1 MLIYN
6 YQKEFVGIDESDLK
20 ALGFSD
26 LSQLRNESADFA
38 DLFVKTPGFVH
49 NFKHVHWIDFVTC
62 AEGSEDSKVIIHA
75 NGKNF
80 RGTLDIKT
88 AYLVDDPSQKAYIV
102 NLVNL
107 RALTHNENEQVAG
120 DVLEK
125 PAPRVST
132 QSAAIFNTPDFSSDF
147 EDHKHTKTSIP
158 EPVEEVEV
166 THDPYETTQTDTLDQ
181 IEVNPKI
188 VEDIYEDAPIDLGDD
203 LLEIE
208 GIEDDSGELAQ
219 PEIEETLT
227 IEESPDKE
235 PLPPIYTQVLN
246 VGNDYVYDPHLASDE
261 LGLPVDLIE
270 EFIQDFISQANEF
283 KDDLFSALDE
293 GNTDNVKIL
302 SHKLKGVAANLRIED
317 AFEVL
322 TTINSSDDTDEI
334 KTNMDTLYI
343 IIDKLSGKGIQKA
356 APIEVVESVE
366 EDISNEDDD
375 MVLSFKDDIQEPK
388 EEVTTEKQVIDDSEV
403 PQKIEMPE
411 LADDN
416 FLTSDDTQEEI
427 EEITLNE
434 DVEDLGEITLDDE
447 VEAIEDISLDVALD
461 PEETD
466 FTEVAIENSSTQY
479 NKAHAASEIGID
491 VQSFETLFDDF
502 MIEGNNACS
511 EINSAIEQGND
522 QSWRQAAIKLKGMSD
537 NMRIHD
543 FTAEL
548 ESIIHTQ
555 DSNEAKEALDA
566 ISTKLQQI
574 SSREV

>member
-6 YQKEFVGIDESDLK
+6 YQKEFVGIDESDIK

-80 RGTLDIKT
+80 KGTLDIKT

-132 QSAAIFNTPDFSSDF
+132 GNAAIFNTPDFSSDF
-147 EDHKHTKTSIP
+147 EDDKHAKAITP
-158 EPVEEVEV
+158 EPAEEV
-166 THDPYETTQTDTLDQ
+166 THDPYESSQTDTIDQ
-181 IEVNPKI
+181 LEVNPKV
-188 VEDIYEDAPIDLGDD
+188 VEDIYEDAPIDLGDE
-203 LLEIE
+203 LIE
-208 GIEDDSGELAQ
+208 IEDDSGELAQ
-219 PEIEETLT
+219 TETEETPAIEETLA
-227 IEESPDKE
+227 KE
-235 PLPPIYTQVLN
+235 VLPPIYTQVLN
-246 VGNDYVYDPHLASDE
+246 VGNEYIYDPHLASDE

-270 EFIQDFISQANEF
+270 EFIQDFISQANDF
-283 KDDLFSALDE
+283 KDDLYNTLNDD
-293 GNTDNVKIL
+293 NTDNVKIL

-322 TTINSSDDTDEI
+322 TTINTSDDTDEI
-334 KTNMDTLYI
+334 KRNMDTLYI
-343 IIDKLSGKGIQKA
+343 IIDKLSGKGVQKH
-356 APIEVVESVE
+356 APVKAVENAE
-366 EDISNEDDD
+366 EEISNEDDD
-375 MVLSFKDDIQEPK
+375 LILSFKDDIQEPK
-388 EEVTTEKQVIDDSEV
+388 KEIVVKQEIDDSEV

-411 LADDN
+411 LADDD

-427 EEITLNE
+427 EEIRLNE
-434 DVEDLGEITLDDE
+434 DVEDLIEITLDDE
-447 VEAIEDISLDVALD
+447 VEDISLDVPLD
-461 PEETD
+461 SET
-466 FTEVAIENSSTQY
+466 TQY
-479 NKAHAASEIGID
+479 DKAHAASEIGINT
-491 VQSFETLFDDF
+491 QTFETLFDDF
-502 MIEGNNACS
+502 LIEGKNTCS
-511 EINSAIEQGND
+511 EINSAIEQDNK
-522 QSWRQAAIKLKGMSD
+522 SLWRQAAIKLKGMSD
-537 NMRIHD
+537 NMRIHN

-548 ESIIHTQ
+548 ELIIHAE
-555 DSNEAKEALDA
+555 DSNEAKKAIDA
-566 ISTKLQQI
+566 VSTKLQQI

>member
-1 MLIYN
+1 MRTDPRRPGN
-6 YQKEFVGIDESDLK
+6 QKD
-20 ALGFSD
+20 
-26 LSQLRNESADFA
+26 
-38 DLFVKTPGFVH
+38 P
-49 NFKHVHWIDFVTC
+49 
-62 AEGSEDSKVIIHA
+62 
-75 NGKNF
+75 
-80 RGTLDIKT
+80 
-88 AYLVDDPSQKAYIV
+88 DPSGKGTQWEP
-102 NLVNL
+102 NLQGFTREL
-107 RALTHNENEQVAG
+107 RC
-120 DVLEK
+120 
-125 PAPRVST
+125 
-132 QSAAIFNTPDFSSDF
+132 
-147 EDHKHTKTSIP
+147 
-158 EPVEEVEV
+158 
-166 THDPYETTQTDTLDQ
+166 
-181 IEVNPKI
+181 PKI
-188 VEDIYEDAPIDLGDD
+188 VEDIYEDAPIDFGDD